1 MKKLAPEDIMNG
13 VSKKAVEFIKQ
24 IPGHSGRM
32 GNTKLTGVVAKA
44 FKQMAMLESTSIRP
58 NWRTPGGFF

>member
-1 MKKLAPEDIMNG
+1 MNG